1 MIVLDRS
8 KTTYLSPNTGAP
20 FAQLRGCC
28 NGCNGLGM
36 LGDVESLIQKAN
48 EFNPEPISHA
58 AINFMDTVTRFFG
71 IGTGRMEADRI
82 VPIQNQVVDSV
93 IAPIAEA
100 VNADYRTFLSVSQ
113 LQAMYDALLNAR
125 DAWLAFL
132 HNTQWSDGRAATQAE
147 ATLQPYWD
155 DQERKILALMPNAP
169 ATNYVG
175 EGGETA
181 PVIQGVPL
189 LGLPP
194 VRITGGAGSFGA
206 TLQQYAPYLLLGA
219 IVFALP
225 KIGKWQ
231 GKSA

>member
-1 MIVLDRS
+1 
-8 KTTYLSPNTGAP
+8 
-20 FAQLRGCC
+20 
-28 NGCNGLGM
+28 M

-125 DAWLAFL
+125 DAWLSFL
-132 HNTQWSDGRAATQAE
+132 HNTEWSDGRAAQQAE

-155 DQERKILALMPNAP
+155 DQERKILALMENAP
-169 ATNYVG
+169 ATNYQG
-175 EGGETA
+175 GPGETV
-181 PVIQGVPL
+181 PVIAGVPL

-194 VRITGGAGSFGA
+194 VRLPTGGGSFG
-206 TLQQYAPYLLLGA
+206 TLLQQYAPYLLLGA
-219 IVFALP
+219 VVFALP